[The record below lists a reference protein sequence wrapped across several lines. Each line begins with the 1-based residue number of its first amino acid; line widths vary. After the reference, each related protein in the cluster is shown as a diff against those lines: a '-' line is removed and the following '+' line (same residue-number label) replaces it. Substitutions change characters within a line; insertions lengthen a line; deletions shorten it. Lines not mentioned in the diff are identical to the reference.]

1 MGVIIL
7 LSLLLAKKKY
17 SKSHQMLKGVCFCIS
32 VCFLFK
38 YAVYY
43 CAMLV
48 QCYCCVIYCVDSF
61 RPAN

>member
-7 LSLLLAKKKY
+7 VSLLLAKKKDF
-17 SKSHQMLKGVCFCIS
+17 KSHQMFKGVCFCIS

-43 CAMLV
+43 CTMLE
-48 QCYCCVIYCVDSF
+48 QLLLCYLLCGFI
-61 RPAN
+61 